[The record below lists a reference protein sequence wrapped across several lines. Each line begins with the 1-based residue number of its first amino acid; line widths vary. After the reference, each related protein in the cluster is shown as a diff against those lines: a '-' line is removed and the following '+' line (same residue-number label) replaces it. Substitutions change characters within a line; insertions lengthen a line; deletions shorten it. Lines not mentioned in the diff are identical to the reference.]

1 MWTFIIGVLALV
13 GGYFTYG
20 RYIEKN
26 FEPNPERTTPA
37 EVLQDGMDF
46 VPMPRWKNGII
57 ELLNIAGTG
66 PVFGP
71 IMGALYGPVAYLWIV
86 FGCIFAGAVHDY
98 MLGMVSLRNNGAQLP
113 ALAGKY
119 INKGTMHVVN
129 LFACLLLLLVG
140 TVFVS
145 SPAALIQSL
154 LPGNV
159 ALIIIIIAIF
169 IYYIISTVLPI
180 DKAMGK
186 VYPWFGAILIIS
198 TLAIGLTLIFGDH
211 SMIELSSATMSNFHP
226 KGLAIFPGIFFTIS
240 CGAMSGFHATQAPM
254 VSRTMENEREGRFT
268 FYGMM
273 IAEGV
278 IAMIWVAAS
287 LALFD
292 GETLSGMIDAGTA
305 SAVVNAVSLELLGPI
320 FGTLAIIGVIVLP
333 LSSGLSAFR
342 SLRIII
348 ADYTHMKQ
356 DTLPK
361 IMTITLP
368 IYVISFF
375 LTFVDFNI
383 LWRYFNWANQVTAVL
398 ALLVTTRYLFLK
410 GKNYFVTLV
419 PGVFMLY
426 AVVVYLL
433 SEPIGFNLGLSN
445 FSYWGGAAITLIL
458 LAVYWRQGVKQKE
471 TMDPSSKLINDQLQ
485 INQLYP
491 ELVEKNN

>member
-1 MWTFIIGVLALV
+1 
-13 GGYFTYG
+13 
-20 RYIEKN
+20 
-26 FEPNPERTTPA
+26 
-37 EVLQDGMDF
+37 
-46 VPMPRWKNGII
+46 
-57 ELLNIAGTG
+57 
-66 PVFGP
+66 
-71 IMGALYGPVAYLWIV
+71 
-86 FGCIFAGAVHDY
+86 
-98 MLGMVSLRNNGAQLP
+98 
-113 ALAGKY
+113 
-119 INKGTMHVVN
+119 
-129 LFACLLLLLVG
+129 
-140 TVFVS
+140 
-145 SPAALIQSL
+145 
-154 LPGNV
+154 
-159 ALIIIIIAIF
+159 
-169 IYYIISTVLPI
+169 
-180 DKAMGK
+180 
-186 VYPWFGAILIIS
+186 
-198 TLAIGLTLIFGDH
+198 
-211 SMIELSSATMSNFHP
+211 MIELSSATMSNFHP

-292 GETLSGMIDAGTA
+292 GETLSGMIDTGTA
-305 SAVVNAVSLELLGPI
+305 SAVVNAVSLELLGPV

-348 ADYTHMKQ
+348 ADYIHMKQ

-433 SEPIGFNLGLSN
+433 SEAIGFNLGLSN
-445 FSYWGGAAITLIL
+445 LSYWGGAAITLII

-471 TMDPSSKLINDQLQ
+471 AIDPSSKLINDQLQ
-485 INQLYP
+485 IHQLYP

>member
-13 GGYFTYG
+13 AGYFTYG

-169 IYYIISTVLPI
+169 IYFIISTVLPI
-180 DKAMGK
+180 DQAMGK

-211 SMIELSSATMSNFHP
+211 SMI
-226 KGLAIFPGIFFTIS
+226 
-240 CGAMSGFHATQAPM
+240 
-254 VSRTMENEREGRFT
+254 
-268 FYGMM
+268 
-273 IAEGV
+273 
-278 IAMIWVAAS
+278 
-287 LALFD
+287 
-292 GETLSGMIDAGTA
+292 
-305 SAVVNAVSLELLGPI
+305 
-320 FGTLAIIGVIVLP
+320 
-333 LSSGLSAFR
+333 
-342 SLRIII
+342 
-348 ADYTHMKQ
+348 
-356 DTLPK
+356 
-361 IMTITLP
+361 
-368 IYVISFF
+368 
-375 LTFVDFNI
+375 
-383 LWRYFNWANQVTAVL
+383 
-398 ALLVTTRYLFLK
+398 
-410 GKNYFVTLV
+410 
-419 PGVFMLY
+419 
-426 AVVVYLL
+426 
-433 SEPIGFNLGLSN
+433 
-445 FSYWGGAAITLIL
+445 
-458 LAVYWRQGVKQKE
+458 
-471 TMDPSSKLINDQLQ
+471 
-485 INQLYP
+485 
-491 ELVEKNN
+491 

>member
-1 MWTFIIGVLALV
+1 
-13 GGYFTYG
+13 
-20 RYIEKN
+20 
-26 FEPNPERTTPA
+26 
-37 EVLQDGMDF
+37 
-46 VPMPRWKNGII
+46 
-57 ELLNIAGTG
+57 
-66 PVFGP
+66 
-71 IMGALYGPVAYLWIV
+71 
-86 FGCIFAGAVHDY
+86 
-98 MLGMVSLRNNGAQLP
+98 
-113 ALAGKY
+113 
-119 INKGTMHVVN
+119 NKGTMHVVN

-198 TLAIGLTLIFGDH
+198 TVAIGLTLIFGDH
-211 SMIELSSATMSNFHP
+211 SMVELSSATMANFHP

-320 FGTLAIIGVIVLP
+320 FGT
-333 LSSGLSAFR
+333 
-342 SLRIII
+342 
-348 ADYTHMKQ
+348 
-356 DTLPK
+356 
-361 IMTITLP
+361 
-368 IYVISFF
+368 
-375 LTFVDFNI
+375 
-383 LWRYFNWANQVTAVL
+383 
-398 ALLVTTRYLFLK
+398 
-410 GKNYFVTLV
+410 
-419 PGVFMLY
+419 
-426 AVVVYLL
+426 
-433 SEPIGFNLGLSN
+433 
-445 FSYWGGAAITLIL
+445 
-458 LAVYWRQGVKQKE
+458 
-471 TMDPSSKLINDQLQ
+471 
-485 INQLYP
+485 
-491 ELVEKNN
+491 